1 MFRKQFYIPPT
12 TTGEESAYFCGN
24 SLGLQPKKVAE
35 YLMEEVEDWRRLG
48 VEGHIHA
55 KNAWVSYH
63 ELFSQALSK
72 IVGAKPEEVIVMNG
86 LTTNLHLL
94 MVSFYRPNKQ
104 KFKIL
109 IEKGAFPSDKYAV
122 DSQLRWHGFAPE
134 TALVEVAPRE
144 GEHCIRLEDI
154 EQAIE
159 THSDSLALIL
169 LGGVNY
175 YTGQLFPLQ
184 KIAQKAQA
192 HGICLGYDL
201 AHAVGNVPLDLHE
214 WGVDFAAWCH
224 YKYLNAG
231 AGATAGA
238 FVHQK
243 HHHNPNIPRFEGWW
257 GTDKSSRFQML
268 PTFSPIPTAEA
279 WQLSNAPVF
288 SMSPLRASL
297 EIFEQTDMLALRK
310 ESIRL
315 TNYLER
321 SLKECL
327 DPELFEIIT
336 PQNPAERGAQLSVFI
351 HKNGKQTHQKLTQ
364 AGVIADW
371 REPNVLRLAPAPLY
385 NNLKDIDMLCGIL
398 TASV

>member
-1 MFRKQFYIPPT
+1 
-12 TTGEESAYFCGN
+12 
-24 SLGLQPKKVAE
+24 
-35 YLMEEVEDWRRLG
+35 
-48 VEGHIHA
+48 
-55 KNAWVSYH
+55 
-63 ELFSQALSK
+63 
-72 IVGAKPEEVIVMNG
+72 
-86 LTTNLHLL
+86 
-94 MVSFYRPNKQ
+94 
-104 KFKIL
+104 
-109 IEKGAFPSDKYAV
+109 
-122 DSQLRWHGFAPE
+122 
-134 TALVEVAPRE
+134 
-144 GEHCIRLEDI
+144 
-154 EQAIE
+154 
-159 THSDSLALIL
+159 
-169 LGGVNY
+169 
-175 YTGQLFPLQ
+175 
-184 KIAQKAQA
+184 
-192 HGICLGYDL
+192 
-201 AHAVGNVPLDLHE
+201 VPLDLHE

-268 PTFSPIPTAEA
+268 PNFSPIPTAEA

-297 EIFEQTDMLALRK
+297 EIFEQTDMLTLRK